1 MKPRFR
7 QSINW
12 LHTWTGFIFGWLL
25 YFIFV
30 TGSAGYFEKEIDRW
44 MKPEM
49 AVVNQ
54 YIDERQILDTAE
66 QHLNTLAHDSPEW
79 YIGFPAETAGG
90 RTLYRMHY
98 NLHYV
103 PKVVGYILTSL
114 ATMLIG
120 LITGVVIHKKIFI
133 EFNMEKHVMA
143 SRQCLYPL
151 TCSKCLDH

>member
-66 QHLNTLAHDSPEW
+66 
-79 YIGFPAETAGG
+79 
-90 RTLYRMHY
+90 
-98 NLHYV
+98 
-103 PKVVGYILTSL
+103 
-114 ATMLIG
+114 
-120 LITGVVIHKKIFI
+120 
-133 EFNMEKHVMA
+133 
-143 SRQCLYPL
+143 
-151 TCSKCLDH
+151 